1 MNKNGTPQNLKPFN
15 TRTPEELREISRKGG
30 RAAAAARKER
40 KTFKEDFL
48 AALETPGT
56 QAAVIRGMLEKA
68 AAGDVAALRLI
79 TELIGENGAQRQE
92 IAMISEE
99 DARRD
104 AWDALT
110 AATGENTAE

>member
-1 MNKNGTPQNLKPFN
+1 MSDRTRGLINLRD
-15 TRTPEELREISRKGG
+15 RTPEQRREIAAAGG

-79 TELIGENGAQRQE
+79 TELIGENGTNKTD
-92 IAMISEE
+92 INVVSEE
-99 DARRD
+99 TARRD
-104 AWDALT
+104 AWNALT
-110 AATGENTAE
+110 AANGESTTE